1 MANGRGAL
9 ISRVARAP
17 ELRRVNLAFL
27 GYSIGEHATW
37 LAIAVY
43 ALQRGGA
50 AEVGAAAA
58 AQLLP
63 GVLLTPFSSYAGD
76 RFRPQRALAA
86 GYAVQC
92 VGMVATALAMA
103 ADQGVLTYMLGAVVA
118 TAISFTRP
126 VMGSLL
132 PTVTHAPADLVA
144 ANVVAGVIEQVGVF
158 VGPVL
163 AGVLLTVAT
172 PASVFATSAA
182 LTGAGALAVVTIRHT
197 DGERGA
203 VPSGRDVMAQMVA
216 GFTAIRHSTMLRL
229 LLVFI
234 AGAGLVRGVGDVVFV
249 TFADERLGAGGGTSG
264 FLAVVYGVG
273 GLVAAASVT
282 RLTHAS
288 RVGGQLLVA
297 GLCSGVSL
305 AALSVAASY
314 WSAGLAFAL
323 LGAGDAL
330 LVITAAVTIQRIAPT
345 PVLARIFGIVEGVQM
360 GCIALGSYLVAVL
373 VSSLSSAMA
382 FGIMSALVSVVVLG
396 AVALLRRHGDEIP
409 TADASMVDRLL
420 ADPVFAGLPAPVI
433 ERLARD
439 AERIA
444 APAGTVIVREGDVGD
459 RYYLV
464 VAGDV
469 AFTIDGRPIRVLGAD
484 HSFGEIA
491 LLRDVPRTA
500 TATAASDVELIA
512 VSRDEFLASVTG
524 HPRSFGTASD
534 VADTWLRSP

>member
-1 MANGRGAL
+1 MANTRVAL
-9 ISRVARAP
+9 ITRVARAP

-50 AEVGAAAA
+50 TEVGVAAA

-92 VGMVATALAMA
+92 LGMVATALSMV
-103 ADQGVLTYMLGAVVA
+103 ADRGALTYVMGAVVA

-126 VMGSLL
+126 AMGSLM
-132 PTVTHAPADLVA
+132 PFVTHAPADLVA
-144 ANVVAGVIEQVGVF
+144 ANVVAGIIEQVGVF

-163 AGVLLTVAT
+163 AGALLAVAS
-172 PASVFATSAA
+172 PATVFATSAA
-182 LTGAGALAVVTIRHT
+182 LTGAGALAVATIRHAV
-197 DGERGA
+197 DDRVA
-203 VPSGRDVMAQMVA
+203 VPSGRDAVAQMVA
-216 GFTAIRHSTMLRL
+216 GFAAVRRSTMLQL
-229 LLVFI
+229 LLVFV

-249 TFADERLGAGGGTSG
+249 TFADERLDAGGGTSG
-264 FLAVVYGVG
+264 FLAMVYGVG
-273 GLVAAASVT
+273 GLAAAGGAA
-282 RLTHAS
+282 RLIHAS
-288 RVGGQLLVA
+288 RVSGQFLVA
-297 GLCSGVSL
+297 GVCSGASL
-305 AALSVAASY
+305 AAMAVAASY
-314 WSAGLAFAL
+314 WSAGMAFAL

-330 LVITAAVTIQRIAPT
+330 LTITAAVTIQRVAPT
-345 PVLARIFGIVEGVQM
+345 DVLARIFGIVEGMQM

-373 VSSLSSAMA
+373 LSSLSSGTA
-382 FGIMSALVSVVVLG
+382 FGLTAALVSFVVFG

-409 TADASMVDRLL
+409 APDTATVDRLL
-420 ADPVFAGLPAPVI
+420 SDPVFAGLPAPVI

-439 AERIA
+439 ADRIT
-444 APAGTVIVREGDVGD
+444 APAGSVIVREGDAGD
-459 RYYLV
+459 RYYLI

-469 AFTIDGRPIRVLGAD
+469 AFTIDGHPIRVLGAD

-500 TATAASDVELIA
+500 TATAATEVDLIA
-512 VSRDEFLASVTG
+512 VSRDEFLVSVTG

-534 VADTWLRSP
+534 VADTWLRSS